1 MSANAR
7 FSSYAR
13 KTTDHAVSH
22 AYACLAGEERAS
34 FTELLD
40 AVRRRTTVRM
50 CPPVVAALHNV
61 ARFAPHHV
69 RPLAEWKGGGGAMY
83 PVVHAL
89 VQHLLAVHEVP
100 RFLASV
106 WYGDASASADVK
118 RRWFI
123 AHAAGTRFRELD
135 LPLSMTRRMESVFLR
150 SPDHLSVEAAMRRA
164 ELLALGAT
172 DALVKAVLATRLG
185 SELANGAF
193 WRTVMEFFVRASER
207 LAPGVVGP
215 IIDFVQYVRHE
226 RVEVITDNG
235 VQFVDPPTHAFPS
248 RGARSPRC
256 SVSSRAARGLGAKS
270 GSALSWT
277 RSRFRPLMLADPP
290 AEPDRPP
297 VRWELV
303 ELASSAQLRAEGKAL
318 RHCVASY
325 ARRCQWGLCEIL
337 VSSAGLGASTSFRS
351 VATIEV
357 DPRARAIVQARGM
370 RNGRISARARDL
382 VGQWA
387 RRENLALR
395 V

>member
-61 ARFAPHHV
+61 ARFAPRHV
-69 RPLAEWKGGGGAMY
+69 RPLADWKGGGGAMY

-207 LAPGVVGP
+207 LDPGVVGP

-235 VQFVDPPTHAFPS
+235 VQFVDPPDPCFS
-248 RGARSPRC
+248 IKGRSLASMQRL
-256 SVSSRAARGLGAKS
+256 VEGWHRGLGAKS

-325 ARRCQWGLCEIL
+325 ARSCLWGLCEIWSL
-337 VSSAGLGASTSFRS
+337 RRTGVSSNFRS
-351 VATIEV
+351 VATIQV
-357 DPRARAIVQARGM
+357 DPRARAIVQARGR
-370 RNGRISARARDL
+370 RNGPISARARDL